1 VVAIFAHSSS
11 GPVPLRTLTLG
22 VLIVSGGTLAALP
35 FRRYQAI
42 PDSSTNPVHVTGPT
56 NSALQMRPPDAITQD
71 AFRPPQA
78 SDAMRNGSILAT
90 HSPAIEAARQ
100 QPRPQDGILAPR
112 QRRSDVPLTYE
123 DLMLPIEMPAVVQER
138 FNATAAV
145 KSIQMEKERL
155 ANKELPRMEKMVAT
169 QTQPSAAA
177 TDSMFASS
185 TPSVAEQRVMQPG
198 AASADAVLPTL
209 AQPSVAQP
217 TLAQPT
223 LAQPNVAQPTLA
235 QPSVAL
241 RETAAGSLASTSV
254 TPPPMPSSDQ
264 LDAAEILPNLGTQN
278 KLPSVA
284 AQSRQRHWIQQPD

>member
-56 NSALQMRPPDAITQD
+56 NSALQMGPPDAITQD
-71 AFRPPQA
+71 AFRHPQA
-78 SDAMRNGSILAT
+78 SDAMPPGSILAT

-100 QPRPQDGILAPR
+100 QPRPQDGILASR

-123 DLMLPIEMPAVVQER
+123 DLMLPIEMPEVVQER

-145 KSIQMEKERL
+145 KSIQMDKERL

-169 QTQPSAAA
+169 QAQPPAAA
-177 TDSMFASS
+177 TDSMFASR

-209 AQPSVAQP
+209 AQPTRAQP

-223 LAQPNVAQPTLA
+223 L
-235 QPSVAL
+235 AL

-284 AQSRQRHWIQQPD
+284 AQSQQRHWIQQPD

>member
-1 VVAIFAHSSS
+1 MAIFAHSSS

-56 NSALQMRPPDAITQD
+56 NSALQMGPPDAITQD
-71 AFRPPQA
+71 AFRHPQA
-78 SDAMRNGSILAT
+78 SDAMPPGSILAT

-100 QPRPQDGILAPR
+100 QPRPQDGILASR

-123 DLMLPIEMPAVVQER
+123 DLMLPIEMPEVVQER

-145 KSIQMEKERL
+145 KSIQMDKERL

-169 QTQPSAAA
+169 QAQPPAAA
-177 TDSMFASS
+177 TDSMFASR

-209 AQPSVAQP
+209 AQPTLAKP

-223 LAQPNVAQPTLA
+223 L
-235 QPSVAL
+235 AL

-284 AQSRQRHWIQQPD
+284 AQSQQRHWIQQPD

>member
-1 VVAIFAHSSS
+1 VAIFAHSSS

-56 NSALQMRPPDAITQD
+56 NSALQMGPPDAITQD
-71 AFRPPQA
+71 AFRHPQA
-78 SDAMRNGSILAT
+78 SDAMPPGSILAT

-100 QPRPQDGILAPR
+100 QPRPQDGILASR

-123 DLMLPIEMPAVVQER
+123 DLMLPIEMPEVVQER

-145 KSIQMEKERL
+145 KSIQMDKERL

-169 QTQPSAAA
+169 QAQPPAAA
-177 TDSMFASS
+177 TDSMFASR

-209 AQPSVAQP
+209 AQPTLAKP

-223 LAQPNVAQPTLA
+223 L
-235 QPSVAL
+235 AL

-284 AQSRQRHWIQQPD
+284 AQSQQRHWIQQPD

>member
-1 VVAIFAHSSS
+1 MAIFAHSSS

-56 NSALQMRPPDAITQD
+56 NSALQMGPPDAITQD
-71 AFRPPQA
+71 AFRHPQA
-78 SDAMRNGSILAT
+78 SDAMPPGSILAT

-100 QPRPQDGILAPR
+100 QPRPQDGILASR

-123 DLMLPIEMPAVVQER
+123 DLMLPIEMPEVVQER

-145 KSIQMEKERL
+145 KSIQMDKERL

-169 QTQPSAAA
+169 QAQPPAAA
-177 TDSMFASS
+177 TDSMFASR

-209 AQPSVAQP
+209 AQPTRAQP

-223 LAQPNVAQPTLA
+223 L
-235 QPSVAL
+235 AL

-284 AQSRQRHWIQQPD
+284 AQSQQRHWIQQPD